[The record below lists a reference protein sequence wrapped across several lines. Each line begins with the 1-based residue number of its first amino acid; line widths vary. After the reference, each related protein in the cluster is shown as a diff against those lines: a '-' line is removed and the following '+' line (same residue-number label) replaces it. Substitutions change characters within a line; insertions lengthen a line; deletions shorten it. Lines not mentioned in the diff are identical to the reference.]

1 MKKYIILIIISTILC
16 SNCLWG
22 QDIEKSGRFG
32 HIEGELEI
40 GIPFGLSKLCFDR
53 IETGGSLSAELRF
66 AFERIPMN
74 IGVLVGMT
82 NFFRNSD
89 YAGDEEFRSYNYMI
103 VGDYK
108 FKQYK
113 YISFFAGA
121 GLGIASLNTASP
133 IGIDDTIS
141 PWHSIT
147 GGNSKSAFC
156 FMPRLGVQFFK
167 RIRITADLKLQEK
180 ANNNFNISIGYII
193 GGKR

>member
-1 MKKYIILIIISTILC
+1 MAILC

-22 QDIEKSGRFG
+22 QDADKSGRFG

-40 GIPFGLSKLCFDR
+40 GIPFGLSKLCFDKTG
-53 IETGGSLSAELRF
+53 TGGSLAAELRF
-66 AFERIPMN
+66 AFERIPVN
-74 IGVLVGMT
+74 VGVFVGMT
-82 NFFRNSD
+82 NFYRNSD
-89 YAGDEEFRSYNYMI
+89 YYPGDIEFRSYNYML

-121 GLGIASLNTASP
+121 GLGVASLDTASP
-133 IGIDDTIS
+133 IGIDHTAS
-141 PWHSIT
+141 PYHSVT
-147 GGNSKSAFC
+147 VGNSKSAFC
-156 FMPRLGVQFFK
+156 FMPRVGVQFF
-167 RIRITADLKLQEK
+167 RRVRITADLKLQEK